1 LQPADE
7 IDACNGDLV
16 VAIAK
21 VIVGNTILVE
31 NHLISPEDL
40 LD

>member
-1 LQPADE
+1 LQPVDE

-21 VIVGNTILVE
+21 VIEGNTILAE